1 MSAAVCQLVD
11 CGTDFME
18 IAFDSAEEALANQ
31 EVPIG
36 CVFVLDGREVVARG
50 RNRVNETKNACLHA
64 EFVCL
69 EQILASHGRQALARI
84 DVYVT
89 VEPCIMCAS
98 MFEQVGVRKIVYGA
112 HNERFGGLGSVL
124 NVLAPPD
131 GEAKGA
137 KLASSIEIVSG
148 VQKERAVQLLKQFY
162 QGENPNA
169 PQPKP
174 KRKNKDS

>member
-1 MSAAVCQLVD
+1 M
-11 CGTDFME
+11 DFME
-18 IAFDSAEEALANQ
+18 LAFKSAEEALANQ
-31 EVPIG
+31 EVPVG
-36 CVFVLDGREVVARG
+36 CVFVLDGREVVANG

-69 EQILASHGRQALARI
+69 DQVVATHGRKALTRI

-98 MFEQVGVRKIVYGA
+98 MLEQIGVRKIIYGA

-124 NVLAPPD
+124 NVLNPYIGND
-131 GEAKGA
+131 QRHGA
-137 KLASSIEIVSG
+137 SQDQGSTIKVVSG
-148 VQKERAVQLLKQFY
+148 VQKERAVNLLKQFY

-174 KRKNKDS
+174 KRKNKES